1 MAKDKDI
8 INKKRIRKICGSFS
22 WIDHQLIT
30 GGFLTD
36 LSSVAILFY
45 FFLTAVSDRNGVSYY
60 YDDRICRVLKIDL
73 STLAEAR
80 QELIQ
85 RSLIAYRYPMYQVLA
100 LPDKPITPQTV
111 EELAESKRKS
121 DLSYLKKLRETIG
134 QRRLRC

>member
-8 INKKRIRKICGSFS
+8 INKKRIRKICGPFS

-60 YDDRICRVLKIDL
+60 YDDHICRLLKIDL
-73 STLAEAR
+73 STLSEAR

-85 RSLIAYRYPMYQVLA
+85 SSLIAYRYPMYQVLA
-100 LPDKPITPQTV
+100 LPDKPITPPTD
-111 EELAESKRKS
+111 EESAESKRKS
-121 DLSYLKKLRETIG
+121 DLSYLEKLRETIG